1 MDNKITDEIM
11 VELNTIAADNNVT
24 ILMAIES
31 GSRSWG
37 FPSPDSDYDVRF
49 IYAHDKDWYLQI
61 FEQKDVIE
69 LEINAVLDINGWDL
83 KKALALAA
91 KGNAVVFEWLN
102 SPIIY
107 QFHRCFETVLRQGVN
122 DGFNPAAAFH
132 HYYSLARKFMTY
144 LGEPGDS
151 VKLKKLFYLLR
162 ALLSAQWILQ
172 KRTIAPVEFDVLM
185 DALVKPVESSI
196 EGYIRQL
203 MVDKAGL
210 GEAEGKPIR
219 DELRVFIVAKLAMLK
234 EHGFTHEQRHS
245 DSNYVQADWNRL
257 FQQVLLAL

>member
-1 MDNKITDEIM
+1 MSDKITIEITA
-11 VELNTIAADNNVT
+11 ELNAIATDNNVT
-24 ILMAIES
+24 ILFAIES

-49 IYAHDKDWYLQI
+49 IYAHDKDWYLQV

-102 SPIIY
+102 SPILY
-107 QFHRCFETVLRQGVN
+107 QAHPCFETILRQGVN
-122 DGFNPAAAFH
+122 EGFNPAAAFH

-144 LGEPGDS
+144 LGDPKDS
-151 VKLKKLFYLLR
+151 VILKKLFYLLR

-185 DALVKPVESSI
+185 DELVKPNEPLI
-196 EGYIRQL
+196 DGYIRQL

-210 GEAEGKPIR
+210 GEADGKPIR
-219 DELRVFIVAKLAMLK
+219 DELRLFIDAKLALLK
-234 EHGFTHEQRHS
+234 AHGFTNEQRRS
-245 DSNYVQADWNRL
+245 DSDYLQADWNRL